1 MKLIR
6 FLATITLLAPSIA
19 YSEDEPGRL
28 RLGVGFYL
36 MELYDEA
43 VLSGREAQYGG
54 VLSVGYLINNNFVL
68 HGNYYSLSSGDFDDT
83 DIEGSEILIYYGR
96 DLTKRGVQQSIG
108 GGYFSEDWD
117 DSTGSKSLDGL
128 QLGYGIGYNW
138 DDTSITALIHFRDS
152 IEYDDTLTQ
161 LEDEI
166 NSVFVL
172 SVIFSTRL

>member
-6 FLATITLLAPSIA
+6 FLATITLLAPSIV
-19 YSEDEPGRL
+19 YSEAEPRNFN
-28 RLGVGFYL
+28 LGVGIFL

-43 VLSGREAQYGG
+43 VLSDREAQYGG

-68 HGNYYSLSSGDFDDT
+68 HGNYYSLGNGDFDDT
-83 DIEGSEILIYYGR
+83 DIEGLEMLIYYGR
-96 DLTKRGVQQSIG
+96 DLTKRGVHQSIG

-117 DSTGSKSLDGL
+117 NSTGSKSISGL

-138 DDTSITALIHFRDS
+138 SDTSITALIHFRDS
-152 IEYDDTLTQ
+152 SKYDDNLTQ

-172 SVIFSTRL
+172 SVVFSIRL